1 MVTRAGV
8 PAAGMLVPAPASR
21 AAAQSPRKTVT
32 LNPTLR
38 PTCNAASTASSRA
51 SMPRPCSATRRS
63 SASRCACVDRSA
75 ASCLV
80 LRGRRRVPA
89 QSGGQPGEPELQL
102 LADGCWRDQ
111 RILRPNSHTAQA
123 DRIPHPPSF
132 PSSFP
137 WAGLGVGSNPAKHTQ
152 RWGKQGH
159 ARPLTSRRSCASRPA
174 GGRSAQRCA
183 PAAPR
188 SPPPPLPAPAAAPL
202 RRPAAPPACAAVRP
216 CEPAGGNRG
225 RRQRR
230 SALKVHPAHR

>member
-51 SMPRPCSATRRS
+51 SMPRPCSDTRRS

-89 QSGGQPGEPELQL
+89 QSGGQPGEPELRL
-102 LADGCWRDQ
+102 LADGCWRNQ

-123 DRIPHPPSF
+123 DRIPPPPFF
-132 PSSFP
+132 PAASP
-137 WAGLGVGSNPAKHTQ
+137 GLGWELAPTPQNTHSVGERRGTHSPSLLGVHAHHVL
-152 RWGKQGH
+152 RVDGLRSD
-159 ARPLTSRRSCASRPA
+159 ARPQPLVLRLHPCQLLLLRRYV
-174 GGRSAQRCA
+174 G
-183 PAAPR
+183 
-188 SPPPPLPAPAAAPL
+188 LPL
-202 RRPAAPPACAAVRP
+202 R
-216 CEPAGGNRG
+216 
-225 RRQRR
+225 QL
-230 SALKVHPAHR
+230 ALQ